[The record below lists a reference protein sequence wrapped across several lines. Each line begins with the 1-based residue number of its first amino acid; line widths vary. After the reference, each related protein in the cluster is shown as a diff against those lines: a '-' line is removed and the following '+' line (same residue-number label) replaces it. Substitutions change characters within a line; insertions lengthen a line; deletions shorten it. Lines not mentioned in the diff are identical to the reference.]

1 MKTLIPALALAAASL
16 SASGQEK
23 PAARPEAR
31 SPKIAVID
39 MARIYSDSLLG
50 KGFSARIDALRN
62 EIEADRTK
70 KQSDLTKMDA
80 AIKALQDEI
89 EKQQSVLS
97 PEALEKKRQEL
108 IKKGRDR
115 QAYLEDGQQDLQR
128 LQERAQQQ
136 AQTLQGEFQ
145 VKIKPHVDAVAKE
158 KGIDI
163 LLDSQGAMTMNKD
176 FDISQEVIVRADDA
190 ERAARRPAAAKPPA
204 APAATPAPSPSP
216 TPTPTPMPPR

>member
-16 SASGQEK
+16 VASGQDK

-50 KGFSARIDALRN
+50 KGFTARIDALRN
-62 EIEADRTK
+62 EIEAERTK

-97 PEALEKKRQEL
+97 PEALEKKRAEL

-115 QAYLEDGQQDLQR
+115 QAYLEDGQQELQR

-145 VKIKPHVDAVAKE
+145 VKIKPHVDSVAKE

-190 ERAARRPAAAKPPA
+190 ERAARKPAAAKPPA
-204 APAATPAPSPSP
+204 ATPAPSP
-216 TPTPTPMPPR
+216 TPTPTPMPPRQ